1 MSLVLTAEQLRR
13 TDTWAIETLGLPG
26 MVLMENAGRGVVRMI
41 QRKLK
46 FSGES
51 VRKTK
56 VAVVCGAG
64 QNGGD
69 GFVIARHLSL
79 AGAEVR
85 VLMAL
90 PDAVSSGDALA
101 NREVLRRM
109 GTVPIEAC
117 SSEDTETIWTHRLHG
132 ARVIVDAIFGT
143 GLSRPVTGVPAI
155 AIAAMNQH
163 KSAMRVAVDIPS
175 GCDADTGRVLG
186 IAVQAHHTGT
196 VAARKLGMSIHP
208 DAPTG
213 EVEVIG
219 LGVPLYTPADRG
231 PYARWLES
239 DAIRA
244 LLPRPPLGAHKGSR
258 GHVLLVAGSPG
269 KTGAAALCA
278 RAAQRGGAGLVTI
291 AVSASMQADM
301 DARVQEA
308 MTLAVDATDPS
319 ALVGRASDYAAI
331 AVGPGMAT
339 DPSWKAVVLHLAREV
354 TGPLV
359 LDADALNH
367 LGPAFGAE
375 LAHAAGPR
383 IVTPHP
389 GEAARLLATTT
400 AAVAA
405 DRVGAVRRL
414 AREGQCVAVL
424 KGARTLIATSDGS
437 LFINPAADPALATA
451 GSGDVLTGLITALCA
466 QGLSAVDAACVGVF
480 AHAAAATDARAT
492 LGTGNLIAGDLP
504 EAIAR
509 WIG

>member
-1 MSLVLTAEQLRR
+1 MSLVLTAEQLRYS
-13 TDTWAIETLGLPG
+13 DKWAVETLGLPG

-46 FSGES
+46 LSGET
-51 VRKTK
+51 VRNTR

-69 GFVIARHLSL
+69 GFVIARHLAI
-79 AGAEVR
+79 AGSEVR

-90 PDAVSSGDALA
+90 PDAVLSGDALT
-101 NREVLRRM
+101 NRDVLLRM
-109 GTVPIEAC
+109 GVSIEAC
-117 SSEDTETIWTHRLHG
+117 SSDDTEKTWTHRLHG

-143 GLSRPVTGVPAI
+143 GLSRPVAGIPAI

-163 KSAMRVAVDIPS
+163 KLAMRVAVDIPS
-175 GCDADTGRVLG
+175 GCDADTGRALG

-196 VAARKLGMSIHP
+196 IAARKLGLSIRP

-213 EVEVIG
+213 DVEVLS
-219 LGVPLYTPADRG
+219 LGVPLHTPSDRG
-231 PYARWLES
+231 PYAHWLETE
-239 DAIRA
+239 AIRG
-244 LLPRPPLGAHKGSR
+244 LVPRPPLGAHKGTR
-258 GHVLLVAGSPG
+258 GHVLLLAGSPG
-269 KTGAAALCA
+269 KTGAATLCA
-278 RAAQRGGAGLVTI
+278 RSAQRGGAGLVTI
-291 AVSASMQADM
+291 AVSASMRAEM
-301 DARVQEA
+301 DAKVQEA
-308 MTLAVDATDPS
+308 MTIAVDATDPGAVVARFS
-319 ALVGRASDYAAI
+319 NYAAA

-339 DPSWKAVVLHLAREV
+339 DSSWKAVVLQLVRDVAR
-354 TGPLV
+354 PLV
-359 LDADALNH
+359 VDADALNH
-367 LGPAFGAE
+367 LGSAFGSE
-375 LAHAAGPR
+375 LANAAGPR

-400 AAVAA
+400 AAIEA
-405 DRVGAVRRL
+405 DRAGAARRL
-414 AREGQCVAVL
+414 AREGNCVAVL
-424 KGARTLIATSDGS
+424 KGARTLIATPDGT

-480 AHAAAATDARAT
+480 VHAAAATDARAK